1 MGMVGGGWGPTFLF
15 FKSLYNTTTYSLS
28 IDIYLCQRNLCRTK
42 VLWVLK
48 FGEVGDRTNKN
59 QNPPRYEAFWFFV
72 QNFIFCGAG
81 CSFWY
86 LFIYIKKENEK
97 REKRGFN
104 VRKIKENIR
113 KNEKR
118 EENVRTK
125 KKEKRK
131 KKIHIKKEN

>member
-1 MGMVGGGWGPTFLF
+1 MRDEGWWRTFLF
-15 FKSLYNTTTYSLS
+15 FKFLNNNMVYSS
-28 IDIYLCQRNLCRTK
+28 DICAIVYKRNPCRTK

-86 LFIYIKKENEK
+86 LFSHFLNTKGRKEKKENK
-97 REKRGFN
+97 KTK
-104 VRKIKENIR
+104 VRIIQEIR
-113 KNEKR
+113 KTR
-118 EENVRTK
+118 
-125 KKEKRK
+125 KEKMGIQRK
-131 KKIHIKKEN
+131 NN